1 MSEST
6 AQAPEQPAPGP
17 EQAVP
22 TLLRVDHG
30 SPTAEEVAAL
40 TMVLAALAAAAEPE
54 RPRRQRPGWGA
65 PRRAVGQQRMS
76 RPSWGNWDDW

>member
-6 AQAPEQPAPGP
+6 AQAPEQAAPP
-17 EQAVP
+17 VP
-22 TLLRVDHG
+22 TLLRIDHG

-40 TMVLAALAAAAEPE
+40 TMVVAAGAAAAG
-54 RPRRQRPGWGA
+54 PGKP

-76 RPSWGNWDDW
+76 RPTWGNWDDW